1 MEERLSST
9 DKKDVS
15 LGEQGF
21 DVAVGQVVNA
31 SGHKD
36 QLKRQY
42 GLVAICA
49 LALTVDNAWIA
60 LGGSV
65 DISIGKQ
72 SQTNM
77 FPERIH

>member
-1 MEERLSST
+1 MLETSDHTKE
-9 DKKDVS
+9 K
-15 LGEQGF
+15 
-21 DVAVGQVVNA
+21 AVGEVEDGVVDVGVGKIMVNA

-42 GLVAICA
+42 GLFAICA

-65 DISIGKQ
+65 DISIG
-72 SQTNM
+72 
-77 FPERIH
+77 E

>member
-1 MEERLSST
+1 MTTSESPDLATEKPAST
-9 DKKDVS
+9 EDGID
-15 LGEQGF
+15 F
-21 DVAVGQVVNA
+21 AVGQVVNA

-42 GLVAICA
+42 GLVTICA

-65 DISIGKQ
+65 TISIGEYL
-72 SQTNM
+72 M
-77 FPERIH
+77 E